1 MFKQSWLP
9 KKQGLQV
16 HTTVSGGIS
25 IFNKL
30 PKCFQYILEIAGSV
44 AGALSR
50 VDMTWIRGPA
60 LPLPSCVI

>member
-1 MFKQSWLP
+1 
-9 KKQGLQV
+9 
-16 HTTVSGGIS
+16 VSGGIS